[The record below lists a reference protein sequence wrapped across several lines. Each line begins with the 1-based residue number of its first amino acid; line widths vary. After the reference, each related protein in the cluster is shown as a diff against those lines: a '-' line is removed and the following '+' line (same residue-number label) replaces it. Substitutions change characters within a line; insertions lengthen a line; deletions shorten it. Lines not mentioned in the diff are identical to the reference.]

1 MSILQELSQSINQ
14 LSKYEDYDSSALDVI
29 EKAANTIGQSWSG
42 SWLGYQ
48 SRIYYAD
55 FQQPSPE
62 ATFSKMWG
70 FSARAPTRGNWRE
83 YTPEEVTAFIYKQT
97 DNSSTHSYAVDSKEA
112 VAAFEEAQQSVLS
125 LVYANYNLKSNKFM
139 ANLVDKI
146 ESLEIS
152 TEDSFIVDRR
162 PSGEIDSRDLRAT
175 NEGLTTP
182 PHIIVL
188 STVHAIRASFQSCK
202 DLKKQIVNLVDHIQ
216 NLEIS
221 TIQENKIGD
230 KIFIGHGRSP
240 HWREFKD
247 FINDRLELPWD
258 EW

>member
-42 SWLGYQ
+42 SWFGYQ
-48 SRIYYAD
+48 SRVYYAD
-55 FQQPSPE
+55 FQQPPPD

-70 FSARAPTRGNWRE
+70 FSARTTPRGNWKE
-83 YTPEEVTAFIYKQT
+83 YTPEEVAAFIYEQT
-97 DNSSTHSYAVDSKEA
+97 DNSSTHSHAVDSKEA

-162 PSGEIDSRDLRAT
+162 L
-175 NEGLTTP
+175 
-182 PHIIVL
+182 
-188 STVHAIRASFQSCK
+188 
-202 DLKKQIVNLVDHIQ
+202 
-216 NLEIS
+216 
-221 TIQENKIGD
+221 
-230 KIFIGHGRSP
+230 
-240 HWREFKD
+240 
-247 FINDRLELPWD
+247 
-258 EW
+258 